1 MSFTPLFRRWGAG
14 GVPFKK
20 EMESQYHG
28 VKKNNFKKNK
38 GETGSR
44 TGYIA
49 LL

>member
-1 MSFTPLFRRWGAG
+1 MSFTPLFRRWG
-14 GVPFKK
+14 GVSPLKK
-20 EMESQYHG
+20 QMESQYHG

-49 LL
+49 L